1 MNRLLK
7 LSPLALATACVLAQ
21 AQTLPP
27 LNSDNSRSSTPSALE
42 QARFGAALAQVSSIE
57 IKADRNG
64 IPANGRDAIVL
75 TIRVLDRAGNPVVG
89 DVPLTLEASRGRF
102 VELTAQDPLA
112 AAVDREFA
120 VAGNQVVAK
129 NGELQIKLQSPGE
142 PGDGQVRVSAG
153 TRQATLDV
161 SFVPDLR
168 EMIAVGIV
176 EGIINFN
183 RNKGGNVILPNRPS
197 DGFEQEL
204 RNLSRE
210 FNDGKGVAAGRLA
223 FFLKG
228 RIKGE
233 TLLTAA
239 YDSDKDV
246 RDRLFRD
253 IQPDEFYPV
262 YGDASLKGF
271 DAQSGSRLYVRLDN
285 GKNYLLWGD
294 FQTTDINPNE
304 ASQLGRYTRSLTG
317 AQTQWTMT
325 SGQGD
330 QATEVGRFK
339 LFAAKDNLRQVVD
352 EIPGRGIS
360 GPYTLRYPNGLAGS
374 ERVELIVRDR
384 NAPTIILRVT
394 PLVRF
399 VDYDFEPFSGRLLFT
414 APVPSVDERLNPISI
429 RATYEV
435 EDGGEKYWVWGY
447 EANAQVTSN
456 LALGATFAQDKNP
469 FARYKLGSV
478 NGALRLGESTTL
490 VAEVAKSVGQAV
502 TNFGFTPDPAAN
514 PTGPTITSGPAEGKA
529 ARVEMR
535 HDSNNLQARV
545 YGQHS
550 QAGFNNPGASLGL
563 GVGSAR
569 TEAGG
574 KATYRLN
581 ERLSVTGEALGQR
594 DNLTDGERR
603 GAYGG
608 VIWDVSPAITA
619 EVGLRHAR
627 QTGAGA
633 TLPATGAAG
642 LLPGTSINPV
652 NGGSVLDPA
661 GTVTAG
667 NEPYNNNSVRGKFTW
682 RPNER
687 ASVFVEAEKGF
698 GSNDEDGHALALGGE
713 YRFDAPG
720 SLTGR
725 LYGRTEWTSGLGGD
739 YGISGNNGR
748 QSATVVGVDTPY
760 MKDGQLFS
768 EYRLR
773 DALGGRE
780 AVAAAGLRN
789 VWRISEGWRMS
800 TAFERVK
807 VLDGA
812 AQEGK
817 AVALGLDYVGSDIW
831 KGSTRAEWREDE
843 DTTSS
848 ATTTSWLHSIAVARK
863 LSDDWT
869 ILARNLFLKRDSDGA
884 LVIPGTPTGGIGGG
898 TGGGTTGTTSNTALD
913 SIENRFQIGAA
924 WRETQTNVWSA
935 FGRYEYWLQKYG
947 QGSGADDI
955 RKHIASVDATYHPS
969 RPWWFFGKVAGKW
982 TDERIA
988 CITDP
993 ATGITSNCVD
1003 TSFDGQLLQG
1013 RLIYDITP
1021 RWDVGVMASVLGES
1035 GFKSRRYAYGVELG
1049 YLMMDNL
1056 WLSAGF
1062 NHKGFTDRDL
1072 SQEATQ
1078 QGFYLRLRFKFDEK
1092 IFQRDKRDLDRS
1104 VEREVK
1110 P

>member
-1 MNRLLK
+1 MKRLLQ
-7 LSPLALATACVLAQ
+7 LTPLALAASMLAAN

-27 LNSDNSRSSTPSALE
+27 INSDNSRSANPSALE
-42 QARFGAALAQVSSIE
+42 QARFGAALSQVSTIE

-64 IPANGRDAIVL
+64 IPANGRDAITL
-75 TIRVLDRAGNPVVG
+75 TIRVLDRAGNLVVG

-102 VELTAQDPLA
+102 VDLQAQDPLA

-129 NGELQIKLQSPGE
+129 NGEITLKLQSPGE
-142 PGDGQVRVSAG
+142 PGQGQVRVSAG
-153 TRQATLDV
+153 RSQATLDV

-176 EGIINFN
+176 EGIINLS

-210 FNDGKGVAAGRLA
+210 FNDGKGTVAARLA

-228 RIKGE
+228 RISGQ

-294 FQTTDINPNE
+294 FQTTDVNPND

-317 AQTQWTMT
+317 AQAQWTFAGAAE
-325 SGQGD
+325 GQED
-330 QATEVGRFK
+330 RGRIK

-360 GPYTLRYPNGLAGS
+360 GPYTLRYPNGVSGS
-374 ERVELIVRDR
+374 ERVELVVRDR
-384 NAPTIILRVT
+384 NAPTIVLQVT

-414 APVPSVDERLNPISI
+414 APVPSVDARLNPISI

-447 EANAQVTSN
+447 EANAQLTPN
-456 LALGATFAQDKNP
+456 LNFGATYAEDKNP
-469 FARYKLGSV
+469 FAKYQLGSF
-478 NGALRLGESTTL
+478 NGSLRLGESTVI
-490 VAEVAKSVGQAV
+490 VAEIAKSKGQAV
-502 TNFGFTPDPAAN
+502 TNFGFTPNAAAN
-514 PTGPTITSGPAEGKA
+514 PAGASITALA
-529 ARVEMR
+529 ADGLAGRLEAR
-535 HDSNNLQARV
+535 HDSQNLQARV
-545 YGQHS
+545 YGQHTQS
-550 QAGFNNPGASLGL
+550 GFNNPGASLGL
-563 GVGSAR
+563 GAGGAR

-581 ERLSVTGEALGQR
+581 ESFSLTGEALGQR
-594 DNLTDGERR
+594 DNVTDGKRQ
-603 GAYGG
+603 GAFAG
-608 VIWDVSPAITA
+608 VIWDINPALTA
-619 EVGLRHAR
+619 ELGLRHAQ

-642 LLPGTSINPV
+642 LLPGTSVNPI

-667 NEPYNNNSVRGKFTW
+667 NEPYSNNSLRGKLSW

-687 ASVFVEAEKGF
+687 AQVFVEAEKGF
-698 GSNDEDGHALALGGE
+698 GSGSEDGHALALGGE
-713 YRFDAPG
+713 VRFEAPG

-725 LYGRTEWTSGLGGD
+725 LYGRAEWTSGLGGE

-748 QSATVVGVDTPY
+748 QSATVVGLDTPY

-789 VWRISEGWRMS
+789 VWRISEGWRMN

-807 VLDGA
+807 VLDGL

-817 AVALGLDYVGSDIW
+817 AVAVGLDYVGSDIW

-843 DTTSS
+843 ATSTSS
-848 ATTTSWLHSIAVARK
+848 TTTSWLHSIAVARK

-869 ILARNLFLKRDSDGA
+869 ILARNLFLKRDSEGG
-884 LVIPGTPTGGIGGG
+884 VTIPGQIISPNPNGLFI
-898 TGGGTTGTTSNTALD
+898 NTATD

-947 QGSGADDI
+947 QGSGADNL
-955 RKHIASVDATYHPS
+955 RKHIVSVDATYHPS

-982 TDERIA
+982 NKERIA
-988 CITDP
+988 CITDTV
-993 ATGITSNCVD
+993 TGITTDCVD

-1021 RWDVGVMASVLGES
+1021 RWDVGVMASVLGEN
-1035 GFKSRRYAYGVELG
+1035 GFKSRRYAYGVEVG
-1049 YLMMDNL
+1049 YLLMENL

-1062 NHKGFTDRDL
+1062 NQKGFTDRDL
-1072 SQEATQ
+1072 SQDATQ
-1078 QGFYLRLRFKFDEK
+1078 QGLYLKLRFKFDEK
-1092 IFQRDKRDLDRS
+1092 IFQRDKRGLDRS
-1104 VEREVK
+1104 VEPEANK
-1110 P
+1110 